1 MDFEKRLKEIVRPMK
16 RELDKKDKE
25 RGKIF
30 PLSRA
35 IIDKSKKG
43 ALLLHQG
50 KLVEGGNLLQQ
61 AKTMNEG
68 LQEILKEY
76 PILYYTGIHDAQKEL
91 TEGMIFFSILS
102 NMEIPGPEDIGVEYP
117 AYLNGLGE
125 AVGEL
130 KRRVGDCLIKKD
142 MEGALKTFNLME
154 KIFFVLMDFT
164 QHDKVNGHLRHT
176 LDMVRGVT
184 EKARGRLTGVVLKE
198 QSREEMKPLVEEMKR
213 LIDGIKQK

>member
-1 MDFEKRLKEIVRPMK
+1 MDFEKRLKDITGPMK
-16 RELDKKDKE
+16 EALDKKDQE

-50 KLVEGGNLLQQ
+50 KLVEGEALLIE
-61 AKTMNEG
+61 AGITNEG
-68 LQEILKEY
+68 LRKILKEY
-76 PILYYTGIHDAQKEL
+76 PDLYYSGIHAAQKEL
-91 TEGMIFFSILS
+91 VEGKIFFCILS
-102 NMEIPGPEDIGVEYP
+102 GLEIPGPEELKVEYP

-142 MEGALKTFNLME
+142 MKSAQETFDLME
-154 KIFFVLMDFT
+154 KVRFVLMDFT

-184 EKARGRLTGVVLKE
+184 EKARGKLTDVILKE
-198 QSREEMKPLVEEMKR
+198 QSREEMKPLVEEMKG
-213 LIDGIKQK
+213 LVEKMK